1 MYSCTARTCRA
12 RSRTRALRA
21 TAIPPP
27 SRPTTTI
34 PAGSASRAASR
45 RRSCRNWRGA
55 ATRSSAGP
63 TGSGSLARCAASS
76 SIRNAAPWK
85 PAPTPA
91 APPTHWGG
99 SAESGPPASGRH
111 AAGTAAVR
119 ESLGAAAA
127 DVLVGR
133 AVAMRVGGGLAAG
146 RRNHVDIG
154 VIGDRALL
162 ARTNLKHRRIGPGT
176 VLQAM
181 PVEIVGRKP
190 GGVAGAQDLLA
201 GIGDEHDLA
210 RQHVD
215 EFILAGMP
223 MALARPGAG
232 RQAQQIDPELRQP
245 RGIAEA
251 GALAGA
257 ARLVIGRRVHR
268 AGDRF
273 EALHIQPFCHRCASH
288 PLKSKP
294 PFYRSSPGLARG
306 STIR

>member
-55 ATRSSAGP
+55 ATR
-63 TGSGSLARCAASS
+63 
-76 SIRNAAPWK
+76 
-85 PAPTPA
+85 
-91 APPTHWGG
+91 
-99 SAESGPPASGRH
+99 
-111 AAGTAAVR
+111 
-119 ESLGAAAA
+119 
-127 DVLVGR
+127 
-133 AVAMRVGGGLAAG
+133 
-146 RRNHVDIG
+146 RNHVDIG

-162 ARTNLKHRRIGPGT
+162 ARTNLKHRRIGSGT

-223 MALARPGAG
+223 MAL
-232 RQAQQIDPELRQP
+232 
-245 RGIAEA
+245 
-251 GALAGA
+251 
-257 ARLVIGRRVHR
+257 
-268 AGDRF
+268 
-273 EALHIQPFCHRCASH
+273 
-288 PLKSKP
+288 
-294 PFYRSSPGLARG
+294 
-306 STIR
+306 